1 MNIPVAA
8 GRAGSLFFRKGPPS
22 SHGGL
27 SCESYRLTGN
37 PNSHTRQ
44 YTRCRRPAWPSP
56 RTPRENYTYVPAR
69 TQTRAAPLQSCAM
82 CVCSVLAPHGCPEP
96 PAPATRL
103 SHHQSQAHDHSRR
116 DASAA
121 VHLSLQ
127 SAPIAQAPA
136 PSSGTIPHRSATRP
150 ARRFTARRARR
161 HAARAGH
168 RARAPPP
175 DQGCCTTCCRWC
187 SSPACSEHSA
197 RVLRCAPAASRLH
210 DADPALHEARAW
222 HAARALRHPFSLLS
236 SLPAHSTEHMQGT
249 QGTCARRAVSAQR
262 CSPHPATVACLT

>member
-1 MNIPVAA
+1 MIAL
-8 GRAGSLFFRKGPPS
+8 RAPS
-22 SHGGL
+22 HAP
-27 SCESYRLTGN
+27 TG
-37 PNSHTRQ
+37 
-44 YTRCRRPAWPSP
+44 
-56 RTPRENYTYVPAR
+56 TPTLPHAN
-69 TQTRAAPLQSCAM
+69 TRAAGASHALLHAHRVKTARTSPRARKHAQRHFRAVPCASALCWRPM
-82 CVCSVLAPHGCPEP
+82 AGPRRPHQPR
-96 PAPATRL
+96 ASRTTRP
-103 SHHQSQAHDHSRR
+103 RR
-116 DASAA
+116 TTTHADARAA

-168 RARAPPP
+168 RARAPPH

>member
-1 MNIPVAA
+1 MCA
-8 GRAGSLFFRKGPPS
+8 
-22 SHGGL
+22 
-27 SCESYRLTGN
+27 
-37 PNSHTRQ
+37 
-44 YTRCRRPAWPSP
+44 SP
-56 RTPRENYTYVPAR
+56 
-69 TQTRAAPLQSCAM
+69 
-82 CVCSVLAPHGCPEP
+82 VLAPYGCPEP

-103 SHHQSQAHDHSRR
+103 SHHQRQAHDHSRR
-116 DASAA
+116 DARAA

-168 RARAPPP
+168 RARSPLPE
-175 DQGCCTTCCRWC
+175 QGCCAVCMQ
-187 SSPACSEHSA
+187 PAQQPCSEPFSPRAPH
-197 RVLRCAPAASRLH
+197 RAPAASRLH

-222 HAARALRHPFSLLS
+222 HAASALRHPFSVLS
-236 SLPAHSTEHMQGT
+236 SLPAHSAEHMQGT
-249 QGTCARRAVSAQR
+249 QGTCARRAVPAQR

>member
-1 MNIPVAA
+1 M
-8 GRAGSLFFRKGPPS
+8 
-22 SHGGL
+22 
-27 SCESYRLTGN
+27 CD
-37 PNSHTRQ
+37 
-44 YTRCRRPAWPSP
+44 C
-56 RTPRENYTYVPAR
+56 
-69 TQTRAAPLQSCAM
+69 PL
-82 CVCSVLAPHGCPEP
+82 LAPHGRPAP

-121 VHLSLQ
+121 VHLSLK

-187 SSPACSEHSA
+187 SSPACSAEHSA

>member
-1 MNIPVAA
+1 MCA
-8 GRAGSLFFRKGPPS
+8 
-22 SHGGL
+22 
-27 SCESYRLTGN
+27 
-37 PNSHTRQ
+37 
-44 YTRCRRPAWPSP
+44 SP
-56 RTPRENYTYVPAR
+56 
-69 TQTRAAPLQSCAM
+69 
-82 CVCSVLAPHGCPEP
+82 VLAPHGCLKP
-96 PAPATRL
+96 PAPAARL
-103 SHHQSQAHDHSRR
+103 PHYQRQPHDHPRR

-121 VHLSLQ
+121 VRLSLKP
-127 SAPIAQAPA
+127 AHFAQAPA
-136 PSSGTIPHRSATRP
+136 HFFRHHAAPERDAP
-150 ARRFTARRARR
+150 ARRCFTARRARR

-236 SLPAHSTEHMQGT
+236 SLPASRFFSSADPFMPAPWVPLWTDPPTSGNRRRIALAT
-249 QGTCARRAVSAQR
+249 QGARSVTAVSCPPDPCKKIRHLPSQ
-262 CSPHPATVACLT
+262 

>member
-1 MNIPVAA
+1 MTPLFLQVSFREADKFLPA
-8 GRAGSLFFRKGPPS
+8 FGPRRLRAPRTL
-22 SHGGL
+22 
-27 SCESYRLTGN
+27 
-37 PNSHTRQ
+37 TRQ
-44 YTRCRRPAWPSP
+44 YTRGRRPSCPSP
-56 RTPRENYTYVPAR
+56 RTPRENCAYVPAR
-69 TQTRAAPLQSCAM
+69 TQTRAAPILSCAM
-82 CVCSVLAPHGCPEP
+82 CDCPVLAPHGRPAP

-116 DASAA
+116 DARAA
-121 VHLSLQ
+121 VHLSLK

-187 SSPACSEHSA
+187 SSPACTTHSA
-197 RVLRCAPAASRLH
+197 RVLRTAPQ
-210 DADPALHEARAW
+210 PPRA
-222 HAARALRHPFSLLS
+222 
-236 SLPAHSTEHMQGT
+236 
-249 QGTCARRAVSAQR
+249 
-262 CSPHPATVACLT
+262 